1 MIVALALAAALVAP
15 PVAPP
20 MVPDGR
26 LIADDAACF
35 TIAMTRDGV
44 TRPMGV
50 TWQTIT
56 QARQD
61 GRAVLKVVVH
71 QRIAGGAFDM
81 EDRFVLDAATLRPIQ
96 FDNFRKGQPHVSLRY
111 GATRIEGEIHEPQ
124 GVRAISEPLS
134 GPVWEGNLFGVL
146 FAALPLEAGAE
157 LSVPTYQYDRGF
169 GALTLKVKGLE
180 TVATPEGP
188 VEAWVVDAGSSA
200 ERRAD
205 YLISRAPR
213 RELGYRAPQ
222 GGQTLGGDCSAL
234 R

>member
-20 MVPDGR
+20 VVPDGR

-146 FAALPLEAGAE
+146 FAALP
-157 LSVPTYQYDRGF
+157 
-169 GALTLKVKGLE
+169 
-180 TVATPEGP
+180 
-188 VEAWVVDAGSSA
+188 
-200 ERRAD
+200 
-205 YLISRAPR
+205 
-213 RELGYRAPQ
+213 
-222 GGQTLGGDCSAL
+222 
-234 R
+234 

>member
-1 MIVALALAAALVAP
+1 MIVALALAAALAAPLAAP
-15 PVAPP
+15 PAA
-20 MVPDGR
+20 PDGR
-26 LIADDAACF
+26 LIADDAACY
-35 TIAMTRDGV
+35 TIAMARDGV
-44 TRPMGV
+44 SRPMGV

-56 QARQD
+56 HARQD

-96 FDNFRKGQPHVSLRY
+96 FENLRKGQPHVSLRY

-124 GVRAISEPLS
+124 GVRAISEPLT

-146 FAALPLEAGAE
+146 FAALPLEIGAE
-157 LSVPTYQYDRGF
+157 LSVPTYQYDHGF

-180 TVATPEGP
+180 IVATPEGP
-188 VEAWVVDAGSSA
+188 VEAWVVDAGSSP
-200 ERRAD
+200 EQRAD
-205 YLISRAPR
+205 YLIRRAPH

-222 GGQTLGGDCSAL
+222 GGQTLGGDCAAL